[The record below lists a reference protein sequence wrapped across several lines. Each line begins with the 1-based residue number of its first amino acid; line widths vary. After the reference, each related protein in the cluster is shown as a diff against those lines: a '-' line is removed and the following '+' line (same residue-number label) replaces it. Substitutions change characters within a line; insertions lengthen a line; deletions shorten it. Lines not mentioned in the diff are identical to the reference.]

1 MKIGKF
7 ILASAASIALA
18 GSALAGGILTNTN
31 QSAAFLRHITR
42 GVTLDADAPY
52 YNPAGTA
59 FMDDGWMLSLNAQS
73 AFMTRTTTMDYAPF
87 AMSAMTPGNGSQTFE
102 GKIWSP
108 VVPNLHATYK
118 RNRWALFLWV
128 RSSSSSPCSPQPYRR
143 WVRLTDSRRR
153 NTRWPVRSAV

>member
-108 VVPNLHATYK
+108 VVPNLHAT
-118 RNRWALFLWV
+118 
-128 RSSSSSPCSPQPYRR
+128 
-143 WVRLTDSRRR
+143 
-153 NTRWPVRSAV
+153 